1 MKEYTVTY
9 YLSDE
14 QEKQLEKVTSM
25 FNKLSPVTQERYFA
39 LLMLF
44 GSDRIIDSNLALA
57 EKQLEANYGR

>member
-9 YLSDE
+9 YLNEE
-14 QEKQLEKVTSM
+14 QERQLEKVTQM

-57 EKQLEANYGR
+57 EKQLEANYG

>member
-57 EKQLEANYGR
+57 EKQLEANYG

>member
-9 YLSDE
+9 YLTEE
-14 QEKQLEKVTSM
+14 QEKQLEKVTEM
-25 FNKLSPVTQERYFA
+25 FNKLSPVTPERYFA

-57 EKQLEANYGR
+57 EKQLEANYG